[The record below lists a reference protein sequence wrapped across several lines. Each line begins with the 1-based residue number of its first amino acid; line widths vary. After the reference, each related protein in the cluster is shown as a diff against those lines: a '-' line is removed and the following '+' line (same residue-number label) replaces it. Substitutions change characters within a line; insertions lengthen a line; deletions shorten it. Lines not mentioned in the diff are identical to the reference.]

1 MAYSRARRE
10 VKYHLRSTRID
21 NNVLKV
27 YHVKN
32 VYYGTNCDTYDYRSI
47 KVTHK
52 SKGRTAVKDKEFKKV
67 DFAIIRAR
75 EKLYRIVEANKL
87 PVKRSTKKNKQVNS
101 IFFTLTTSD
110 QLHSHKESNKKIK
123 SFIKR
128 LNLYCG
134 FKIKYLIVPEL
145 HKSNAIHYHGIFFNL
160 PFIPV
165 EHFSKLLW
173 KHGSVDL
180 SFPRKIR
187 SISAYISKY
196 LTEDFQRVTPK
207 YTKAYFGSRDLILP
221 TNEFT
226 DQHPDGIL
234 ETNTIEIHQSY
245 IKTKYTLCKKS

>member
-1 MAYSRARRE
+1 M
-10 VKYHLRSTRID
+10 YHLRSTRLD

-32 VYYGTNCDTYDYRSI
+32 VYYGLYCDTYDYRTI
-47 KVTHK
+47 KTTHRNT
-52 SKGRTAVKDKEFKKV
+52 RTTTKKIGEFKKA
-67 DFAIIRAR
+67 DYAIIRAR
-75 EKLYRIVEANKL
+75 EKLFRIVEANKL
-87 PVKRSTKKNKQVNS
+87 PVRRSTKKNKQINS

-110 QLHSHKESNKKIK
+110 QLHDYKESNKKIK
-123 SFIKR
+123 GFIKR

-160 PFIPV
+160 PYIPV
-165 EHFSKLLW
+165 QHFSKLLW
-173 KHGSVDL
+173 THGSVDL

-226 DQHPDGIL
+226 DHHPHDIVSTKAVESHQQYNKYKYNL
-234 ETNTIEIHQSY
+234 CQKHSFLSIEKQV
-245 IKTKYTLCKKS
+245 